1 MSENY
6 GKHKKW
12 KPRRSAGSTDT
23 VNKEW
28 FSMITAM
35 REFAQECE
43 EKVRKNIIQ
52 IASKAKEIGVKV
64 DYDLLGKDPAYQNEI
79 CNLLG

>member
-1 MSENY
+1 
-6 GKHKKW
+6 
-12 KPRRSAGSTDT
+12 
-23 VNKEW
+23 
-28 FSMITAM
+28 MITAM